1 MYYVDVLL
9 PGNSDSIHSG
19 NCGHLLNVATNSL
32 SAHLLNRYINKQF
45 VSASSQPMHR
55 RLYILPP
62 PFSAVQTFN
71 MMPLVRESINFEIV
85 CN

>member
-19 NCGHLLNVATNSL
+19 NCGHLLNVAINSL

-62 PFSAVQTFN
+62 PLFLAVQTFN
-71 MMPLVRESINFEIV
+71 TMPLVRESILK
-85 CN
+85 

>member
-19 NCGHLLNVATNSL
+19 NCGHLLNVAINSL

-62 PFSAVQTFN
+62 PFFLAVQTFN
-71 MMPLVRESINFEIV
+71 TMPLVRESILK
-85 CN
+85 

>member
-71 MMPLVRESINFEIV
+71 MPLVRESILK
-85 CN
+85 